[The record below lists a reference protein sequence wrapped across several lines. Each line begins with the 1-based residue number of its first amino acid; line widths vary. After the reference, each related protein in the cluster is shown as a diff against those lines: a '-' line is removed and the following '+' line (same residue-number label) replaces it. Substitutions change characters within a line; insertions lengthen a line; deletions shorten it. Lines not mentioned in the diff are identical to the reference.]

1 MEETTLDTGRP
12 GRVQVSRADRLGAWL
27 YTGAPGRLA
36 SFSIDLGLSLAAL
49 GLWSTRRVWRK
60 VRGGQSSAA

>member
-1 MEETTLDTGRP
+1 MEVTTLET
-12 GRVQVSRADRLGAWL
+12 SRRERFGAWL

-49 GLWSTRRVWRK
+49 GLYGAKRAWRRISSTPR
-60 VRGGQSSAA
+60 S

>member
-1 MEETTLDTGRP
+1 MEQTTIET
-12 GRVQVSRADRLGAWL
+12 SRRERLGAWL

-49 GLWSTRRVWRK
+49 GLWSTRRIWQR
-60 VRGGQSSAA
+60 VRGDHSPAA

>member
-1 MEETTLDTGRP
+1 MEQTTIET
-12 GRVQVSRADRLGAWL
+12 SRRERLGAWL

-49 GLWSTRRVWRK
+49 GIYGAKRGWEK
-60 VRGGQSSAA
+60 VSSIPRS